1 MKKDQIYPSKY
12 LKAADLRGRDITV
25 TIENV
30 EQVALQG
37 KPSLLVYFKGKSKA
51 LIVKPAIFDQIE
63 RVTGEYDTD
72 NWPGHSVTL
81 FPTEQDFAGQ
91 TYDVI
96 RVRTRNQPS
105 RPVASE
111 PAAREEPEF
120 ETAANEPDVVD
131 DDIPF

>member
-12 LKAADLRGRDITV
+12 LKAADLRGRDVTV

-37 KPSLLVYFKGKSKA
+37 KPSLLVYFEGKSKA

-72 NWPGHSVTL
+72 NWPGHSITL

-105 RPVASE
+105 RPIAPE
-111 PAAREEPEF
+111 PPREEPEF
-120 ETAANEPDVVD
+120 ETAANEPD